1 MWYWGYWIVVAKSVV
16 LFIVTGIAKSFGVF
30 IPTMVE
36 RLESDYATVG
46 LICSL
51 PATSMY
57 LLSPFVT
64 LVLKKINHRVVAMLG
79 GVLCGSCIIASAFFK
94 NSVTV
99 GVCLALSGVG
109 LSMTYMPTVIA
120 LNDFFRE
127 KFVLMNTITLYGYT
141 TGSMLLPII
150 MERSFEAYGYVGAFI
165 ILGGIAFNL
174 FACGATIRKAP
185 RNAATNEG
193 RSDNEVKEKQ
203 KCLSKGEPSMQT
215 EGICYRE
222 EEEEVEREEDKE
234 EDDSEECV
242 LEKRRLIQN
251 ERRNTS
257 TQETSPNARSSWTS
271 SAFQTGKRFCGI
283 LNEPLYLFTIPINFL
298 CLFSMYSW
306 MLFLVPHAE
315 HLGIPPSKAIF
326 LSTIGGIGGI
336 IGRTIFIILV
346 GKGINVYVVY
356 IAIGLI
362 GTASFLLDFIS
373 SAYAVRA
380 TLAFVQG
387 FSFFIEDAIM
397 SSLFKDA
404 VFDNRNFNMAV
415 ALGLFAGGLGATCA
429 GTITGYLFDVTQ
441 SFTMVF
447 IIVGFIHAVMVVNLF
462 IVWMLIKRRRQDV
475 SSYFD
480 H

>member
-1 MWYWGYWIVVAKSVV
+1 
-16 LFIVTGIAKSFGVF
+16 
-30 IPTMVE
+30 MVE

-51 PATSMY
+51 PGTVMY
-57 LLSPFVT
+57 LLS
-64 LVLKKINHRVVAMLG
+64 
-79 GVLCGSCIIASAFFK
+79 
-94 NSVTV
+94 V
-99 GVCLALSGVG
+99 GM
-109 LSMTYMPTVIA
+109 SMTYMPMVIA

-141 TGSMLLPII
+141 AGSMLLPIVT
-150 MERSFEAYGYVGAFI
+150 ERSFEAYGYVGAFI

-174 FACGATIRKAP
+174 VACGATIHKAP
-185 RNAATNEG
+185 RNAATNEVK
-193 RSDNEVKEKQ
+193 SYNEMNEKQ
-203 KCLSKGEPSMQT
+203 KCLSEGESSKQT
-215 EGICYRE
+215 ESIHYHE
-222 EEEEVEREEDKE
+222 EEEQE
-234 EDDSEECV
+234 DSEECV
-242 LEKRRLIQN
+242 LEERHLIQN
-251 ERRNTS
+251 ERRNINK
-257 TQETSPNARSSWTS
+257 QDTSPNARSSWTS
-271 SAFQTGKRFCGI
+271 SVFQIGKRSCGL
-283 LNEPLYLFTIPINFL
+283 LNEPLYLFTIPIHFL
-298 CLFSMYSW
+298 YMFSIYAW

-346 GKGINVYVVY
+346 GKGINVYIVY
-356 IAIGLI
+356 IAIVLI
-362 GTASFLLDFIS
+362 GTALFLLDFIG

-387 FSFFIEDAIM
+387 FSFFIEDTIM
-397 SSLFKDA
+397 SSLLKDA
-404 VFDNRNFNMAV
+404 VFDDRNFNMAV
-415 ALGLFAGGLGATCA
+415 SLS
-429 GTITGYLFDVTQ
+429 YLFDVTQ